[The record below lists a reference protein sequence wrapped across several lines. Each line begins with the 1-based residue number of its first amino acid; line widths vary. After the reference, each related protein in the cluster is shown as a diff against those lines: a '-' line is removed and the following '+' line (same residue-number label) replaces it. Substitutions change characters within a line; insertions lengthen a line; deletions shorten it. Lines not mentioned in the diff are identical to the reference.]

1 MSTVSGGPNT
11 VLNNLVLYLDA
22 ANSVSYPGTGTTWTD
37 LSQGG
42 NNSTLVNGPTFNTAN
57 GGSIVFDGT
66 NDYVNLGN
74 PQILNFGD
82 SSSYSI
88 CFWLIKF
95 TPFKNYDEI
104 ISKGISGNQ
113 RIHFLIDSTGKLW
126 RWDAFSTDGLVLNKW
141 TSIIYTY
148 NSTGINSGTEVF
160 YLDGIQTSTRTG
172 SMPSWVT
179 SNDIWLGYH
188 AISGGSWP
196 FNGRIAQTLIYNKA
210 LSATEILQNY
220 NATKGRYGL

>member
-1 MSTVSGGPNT
+1 MAGNIAPNI
-11 VLNNLVLYLDA
+11 VKNGLVFALDA
-22 ANSVSYPGTGTTWTD
+22 ANTRSYPGTGTVWTD
-37 LSQGG
+37 LSQVG
-42 NNSTLVNGPTFNTAN
+42 NNGTLVNGPTFNTAN

-104 ISKGISGNQ
+104 ISKGVSGNQ
-113 RIHFLIDSTGKLW
+113 RIHFLIDSTGKLF

-141 TSIIYTY
+141 TNITYTY
-148 NSTGINSGTEVF
+148 NSSGINSGTEIF
-160 YLDGIQTSTRTG
+160 YLDGIQTSIRTG
-172 SMPSWVT
+172 SMPSWAS

-210 LSATEILQNY
+210 LLATEVLQNF
-220 NATKGRYGL
+220 NAQKGRFGL